1 MTGER
6 PYSGPVPVE
15 GALAEARRTS
25 GLRFAP
31 EVVAAM
37 ERLVESGIVASG
49 PPPVRRVSA

>member
-15 GALAEARRTS
+15 EALAEARRTS
-25 GLRFAP
+25 GLQFAP